1 MEQITL
7 GQIATTFTLIT
18 VIFGFFFSILK
29 WFKKNIYDKLENYEE
44 RILTLENSDKTKTTE
59 NKILLK
65 GQLACLK
72 GLEEKGCNGPVHE
85 SIHEIESYLLEQAHR

>member
-7 GQIATTFTLIT
+7 GQIATTITLIT

-29 WFKKNIYDKLENYEE
+29 WFNKTIYDKIENFEQ
-44 RILTLENSDKTKTTE
+44 RITTLENSDKTKTTE

-65 GQLACLK
+65 AQLACLK
-72 GLEEKGCNGPVHE
+72 GLQKQGCNGPVTQ
-85 SIHEIESYLLEQAHR
+85 SINEIEAYLLEQAHR